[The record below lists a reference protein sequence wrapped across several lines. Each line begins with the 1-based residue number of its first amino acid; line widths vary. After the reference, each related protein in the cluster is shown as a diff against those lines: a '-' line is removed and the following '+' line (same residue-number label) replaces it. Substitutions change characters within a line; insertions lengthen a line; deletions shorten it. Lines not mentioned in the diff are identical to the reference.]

1 MYTKGK
7 RSKVESLLE
16 DNRVDFIALADYS
29 EGGELDTIIRD
40 ILYKMAM
47 VNSLKNRNKSQ
58 LKAIKKMRVYYDA
71 EPSNLQ

>member
-40 ILYKMAM
+40 ILCKMAM

-58 LKAIKKMRVYYDA
+58 LKAIKK
-71 EPSNLQ
+71 